1 MEILLITL
9 IAFLVLAAFD
19 FAAIEWGVDS
29 RSDFDDP
36 HAPLASAVVGIS
48 GKTEAT

>member
-19 FAAIEWGVDS
+19 FAAIEWGTDS
-29 RSDFDDP
+29 RRDIDDT
-36 HAPLASAVVGIS
+36 HAPLTGAY
-48 GKTEAT
+48 